1 MHVINT
7 QQIFIVDNSESMAQY
22 RSEVKR
28 TLGSLGYLV
37 KKFDPDG
44 IEVYFSRSSKTA
56 RHNDRARLLA
66 LFDTVPFQGEGGME
80 TTLAKILDKCTE
92 PSLLSSMFKR
102 KKSWG
107 VSIYVL
113 TDGVW
118 GCQEECLCKI
128 PNTIKTTVAKMKNR
142 VKLGIQFIQFG
153 KDPVGTWRLHQLDDE
168 WEKHGI
174 DK

>member
-1 MHVINT
+1 
-7 QQIFIVDNSESMAQY
+7 MAQY